1 MPYKLFAQF
10 PNRNFD
16 IGDEQRTLLEL
27 KLCPSGTLIMK
38 PIKNASTAYA
48 GASSS
53 SGTGG
58 GWINYLY
65 SASDAIYNSVSQAG
79 TSMANYLVTPTATPE
94 YGQRLGAS
102 GNSMDQQPSRN
113 ANPSTSSYN
122 NRNINTL
129 NNKKTNDDK
138 SNKQTYNGNSV
149 NHE

>member
-94 YGQRLGAS
+94 HGQRLGAS

-122 NRNINTL
+122 NHNINTL

-138 SNKQTYNGNSV
+138 SNKQIYNGNSV